1 MSIGKI
7 EITQGGEGEAL
18 TLTGETLHIVINR
31 AYAPGA
37 PISMSL
43 SLADETLAL
52 QGRTIA
58 SKRRPDGS
66 FDVRLRLVN
75 FTRDARARL
84 CAQGQ
89 NSIPRSR

>member
-1 MSIGKI
+1 MSIGRV
-7 EITQGGEGEAL
+7 EVNQGGKGEAL
-18 TLTGETLHIVINR
+18 SLEGELLHLVIDR

-37 PISMSL
+37 PISMSVA
-43 SLADETLAL
+43 LADETLSL

-84 CAQGQ
+84 A
-89 NSIPRSR
+89 NA